1 MAIASTDKLY
11 ISTMMHKKV
20 VLPSCYHTAC
30 KPQGAIRSTSGS
42 IAVKDWLKSDIELSF
57 QLKDNTNWPKLLRLT
72 LG

>member
-11 ISTMMHKKV
+11 ISTVMHKK

-42 IAVKDWLKSDIELSF
+42 ITVKDWLKSDIELSF
-57 QLKDNTNWPKLLRLT
+57 QFKDNKNWPQLLRLT